1 MILINEG
8 VGGSGKMRGKIRGNG
23 GGEYLNH

>member
-23 GGEYLNH
+23 GGSI